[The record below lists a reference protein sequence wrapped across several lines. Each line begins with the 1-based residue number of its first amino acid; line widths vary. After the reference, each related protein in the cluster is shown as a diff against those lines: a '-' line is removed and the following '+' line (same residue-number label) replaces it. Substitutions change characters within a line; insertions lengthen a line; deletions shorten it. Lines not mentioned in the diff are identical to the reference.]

1 MSNRLTKITTKG
13 GDKGLTSLATGER
26 VSKDHTRIHALGD
39 VDELNSCIGM
49 IKAELIET
57 DLMFRLLE
65 EVQHQ
70 LFEFGAELATATSR
84 GKIAAFTEMLEEA
97 IVTLNEP
104 LPPLK
109 EFILPGGS
117 RTSACCHLAR
127 AVCRRA
133 ERSLVALIV
142 SQDKQEE
149 STATKNQGETDQAPE
164 VGLQIYLNRLS
175 DLLFIVARTIARSD
189 TEKETQWGVGAET
202 DLYGNLD

>member
-26 VSKDHTRIHALGD
+26 VSKNHARIHALGD

-65 EVQHQ
+65 EIQHQ

-84 GKIAAFTEMLEEA
+84 GKITSFTEMLEQTVVA
-97 IVTLNEP
+97 LNAE

-117 RTSACCHLAR
+117 RTSACCHVAR

-133 ERSLVALIV
+133 ERSLVALIA
-142 SQDKQEE
+142 SPDESSESRE
-149 STATKNQGETDQAPE
+149 STDTDQAPE
-164 VGLQIYLNRLS
+164 AALQIYLNRLS
-175 DLLFIVARTIARSD
+175 DLLFIVARTIARGD
-189 TEKETQWGVGAET
+189 AEKETQWGVGAET
-202 DLYGNLD
+202 DLYGKLD

>member
-1 MSNRLTKITTKG
+1 MSNRLTKITTKS
-13 GDKGLTSLATGER
+13 GDKGLTGLATGER
-26 VSKDHTRIHALGD
+26 VSKNHARIHALGD

-65 EVQHQ
+65 EIQHQ
-70 LFEFGAELATATSR
+70 LFEFGAELATATGR
-84 GKIAAFTEMLEEA
+84 GKMPAFTEMLEETITA
-97 IVTLNEP
+97 LNAE

-133 ERSLVALIV
+133 ERSLVALIA
-142 SQDKQEE
+142 SSDELNE
-149 STATKNQGETDQAPE
+149 SAGTDPSPE
-164 VGLQIYLNRLS
+164 AGLQIYLNRLS

-189 TEKETQWGVGAET
+189 AEKETQWGVGAES
-202 DLYGNLD
+202 DLYGKLD

>member
-1 MSNRLTKITTKG
+1 MTNRLTKITTKG
-13 GDKGLTSLATGER
+13 GDKGLTSLATGQR
-26 VSKDHTRIHALGD
+26 VSKNHLRIHALGD

-70 LFEFGAELATATSR
+70 LFELGAELATATSR
-84 GKIAAFTEMLEEA
+84 GKVPAFTAMLEESVA
-97 IVTLNEP
+97 ALNEP

-117 RTSACCHLAR
+117 RASACCHLAR

-133 ERSLVALIV
+133 ERSLVALIAGEDGHD
-142 SQDKQEE
+142 SDAEPCAE
-149 STATKNQGETDQAPE
+149 SFHQ
-164 VGLQIYLNRLS
+164 VYLNRLS

-189 TEKETQWGVGAET
+189 ADKEVQWGVGAET
-202 DLYGNLD
+202 DLYGKLE

>member
-1 MSNRLTKITTKG
+1 MTNRLTKITTKG

-26 VSKDHTRIHALGD
+26 VSKNHARVHALGD

-65 EVQHQ
+65 EIQHQ

-84 GKIAAFTEMLEEA
+84 GKITTFTEMLEQT
-97 IVTLNEP
+97 IVALNDE

-133 ERSLVALIV
+133 ERTLVALIV
-142 SQDKQEE
+142 NSDE
-149 STATKNQGETDQAPE
+149 SDEANESADTDQAPE
-164 VGLQIYLNRLS
+164 AALQIYLNRLS

-189 TEKETQWGVGAET
+189 AEKETQWGVGAET
-202 DLYGNLD
+202 DLYGKLD